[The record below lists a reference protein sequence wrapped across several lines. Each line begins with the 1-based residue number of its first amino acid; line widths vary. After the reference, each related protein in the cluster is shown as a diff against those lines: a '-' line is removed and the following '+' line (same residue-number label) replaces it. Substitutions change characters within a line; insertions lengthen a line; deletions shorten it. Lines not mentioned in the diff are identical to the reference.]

1 MMKNDIERKHQLPV
15 RYGSTVLLLVCLVFS
30 GMISNGMERENR
42 NYLLATANTAG
53 TYYPVGVALA
63 TLTKVKLEPEHNLS
77 LNAISS
83 AGSAEN
89 LEMLRDDRVQFAILQ
104 GLYGYWA
111 WNGIGPFRLDEPR
124 RDLRSITML
133 WHNVEHFVVKSD
145 YLVNGT
151 MDDLEG
157 LKRKRFSLGSRDSG
171 SAGSGYYLLQELGFV
186 PEEDFDLQYLDYGGS
201 TEAILAG
208 EIEAMNIPG
217 GPPVEAVSR
226 AMGALGKDVTI
237 LEFNEEQLERA
248 NRKYKLWSRYNIKP
262 NTYPGQYETVST
274 IAQPN
279 FLAVRSDV
287 ADVDVY
293 RIVKAMYAN
302 LEFLHAIHPITRAM
316 KVESAINGLPVPLH
330 PGAAR
335 FYREQ
340 GVEIPDELI
349 AR

>member
-1 MMKNDIERKHQLPV
+1 MMKDDKGRKHRLLV
-15 RYGSTVLLLVCLVFS
+15 KHGSGVLLLVCVVFLGLVA
-30 GMISNGMERENR
+30 GAKERDNR
-42 NYLLATANTAG
+42 SYLLATANTAG

-89 LEMLRDDRVQFAILQ
+89 LELLRDNRVQFAILQ

-111 WNGIGPFRLDEPR
+111 WNGIGPFRGGDPR
-124 RDLRSITML
+124 RDVRSITML

-145 YLVNGT
+145 YLENGT
-151 MDDLEG
+151 MDDLNG
-157 LKRKRFSLGSRDSG
+157 LRGKRFSLGSRDSG
-171 SAGSGYYLLQELGFV
+171 SAGSGYYLLRELGFM
-186 PEEDFDLQYLDYGGS
+186 PEEDFELLYLDYGGS
-201 TEAILAG
+201 TEAIRLG

-226 AMGALGKDVTI
+226 AIGALGKDVTV
-237 LEFNEEQLERA
+237 LEFSDEQLDRA
-248 NRKYKLWSRYNIKP
+248 NRKHALWSRYVIEP
-262 NTYPGQYETVST
+262 GIYPGQDEEVRT

-279 FLAVRSDV
+279 FLAVRDDV
-287 ADVDVY
+287 ADADVY
-293 RIVKAMYAN
+293 RIVKAMYGN

-316 KVESAINGLPVPLH
+316 KIEAAIDGLPVPLH

-340 GVEIPDELI
+340 GVDIPDELI